1 MKRLVVI
8 FVCIIAVI
16 ITGTVL
22 FIFSGNTTA
31 EDTPENVVEEDVIII
46 EGLKMLRAGALLERE
61 MESPFTDGEIITLK
75 YQYTLLDGDEA
86 KDVYCDAD
94 KNEYHFGV
102 SSEISTYS
110 NKEWFEN
117 NIVYQKRTKDNT
129 SLPVLTKEEILEI
142 ADDFVYK
149 NMRYPNKMKRTIL
162 SNDDSLEIYMVAYDQ
177 CTSNDIFVRNGSF
190 VAINKYGEITYCS
203 IRETDRYDGIE
214 VEIDVDKVKECIAK
228 QTEKNI
234 ISYSSSNNGVIY
246 YKGDILYY
254 GVSLYYKCLET
265 ENGVEKEE
273 EYHLDLTAKAS
284 EVMKNWK
291 D

>member
-1 MKRLVVI
+1 MKRLAVI

-16 ITGTVL
+16 ITGTIL
-22 FIFSGNTTA
+22 FISSGNTTA

-61 MESPFTDGEIITLK
+61 MESPFIDGEIITLE
-75 YQYTLLDGDEA
+75 YQYTRLDGDEA

-102 SSEISTYS
+102 TSKISTHS
-110 NKEWFEN
+110 NREWFEN
-117 NIVYQKRTKDNT
+117 EIIYRKRTKDDT

-142 ADDFVYK
+142 ADDFIYK
-149 NMRYPNKMKRTIL
+149 NLRYPEKMTKA
-162 SNDDSLEIYMVAYDQ
+162 SVSEEIYTGCY
-177 CTSNDIFVRNGSF
+177 SVRYYQNIDGGLSTGNSSGII
-190 VAINKYGEITYCS
+190 INKYGEIVWCTIY
-203 IRETDRYDGIE
+203 ETDRYDGIE

-228 QTEKNI
+228 QTGKNI
-234 ISYSSSNNGVIY
+234 ISYRSSNNGVIY
-246 YKGDILYY
+246 YEGDILNY

-273 EYHLDLTAKAS
+273 EYHLDLNVKAS